1 MKKTIGI
8 IFVFCLGVILLICTH
23 KKQEPTQA
31 IQRNQPT
38 TQEQI
43 PEIIEDIQLEPE
55 FVPEEEMENQSPE
68 NAERD

>member
-1 MKKTIGI
+1 MKKIIGI
-8 IFVFCLGVILLICTH
+8 IFVFCLGLILWTCT
-23 KKQEPTQA
+23 KAKQESIPTMQ
-31 IQRNQPT
+31 QNQPS

-43 PEIIEDIQLEPE
+43 PEIMEGIQTEPE